1 MTETVL
7 VTDNRLDTAR
17 RLLAALRAVPAL
29 AARYPAQLSTLDDL
43 AMVPPLDKND
53 FNVALEHLRPQAE
66 HGSTWIFSSGGST
79 GAPKLGYAPTG
90 LYMERVHR
98 QWAPLGPGDLF
109 VNAWAS
115 GKLWGSHYLFNAL
128 ADLCGCR
135 IVPLGAID
143 ELEFDPWLAFFATR
157 GVTAVGGTPSTLR
170 LLFAHAR
177 ASGVRLP
184 ELRTVLW
191 LGEAWDPQLDADIP
205 VVAPNA
211 GRWGLYGSTET
222 WVVGTNTPACAA
234 DMFHPLPTQLV
245 HIGEH
250 ELVDFTSVDPQVLN
264 PVLRYRTGDA
274 GRFVVC
280 PCGDA
285 REALQLLGRRDGV
298 VKFRGSLVHVDD
310 LVREV
315 AGRAGVHRAQLVI
328 TEHADRASG
337 LEVLVTGDPADVAV
351 LRRDILAWSLDLNN
365 LFAHD
370 PEAFA
375 VRVVDSLVRNE
386 RTGKTPNLVVRQG
399 SS

>member
-1 MTETVL
+1 MTMLFTDDRL
-7 VTDNRLDTAR
+7 VTAR
-17 RLLAALRAVPAL
+17 RLLAALRTVPAL
-29 AARYPAQLSTLDDL
+29 AARYPAELSTLDDL
-43 AMVPPLDKND
+43 MSLPTLDKND
-53 FNVALEHLRPQAE
+53 FNVALDHLEPRSE

-90 LYMERVHR
+90 LYMARVHQ

-143 ELEFDPWLAFFATR
+143 EPEFDPWLAFFAAR
-157 GVTAVGGTPSTLR
+157 SVTSVGGTPSTLR

-177 ASGVRLP
+177 AAGVTLP
-184 ELRTVLW
+184 NLRSVLW

-205 VVAPNA
+205 AVAPNA

-234 DMFHPLPTQLV
+234 DTFHPLPTQLV
-245 HIGEH
+245 HVDAE
-250 ELVDFTSVDPQVLN
+250 ELVDITSVDPSVLN

-274 GRFVVC
+274 GQLVSC
-280 PCGDA
+280 ACGNP
-285 REALQLLGRRDGV
+285 EPALRLLGRRDGV
-298 VKFRGSLVHVDD
+298 VKFRGTLVHVDD
-310 LVREV
+310 LVRDV
-315 AGRAGVHRAQLVI
+315 AAMPGVRRAQLVI
-328 TEHADRASG
+328 TEHPDRASG
-337 LEVLVTGDPADVAV
+337 LEVLVTGSPPDLAE
-351 LRRDILAWSLDLNN
+351 LRGGILAWSLDLNN

-370 PEAFA
+370 PEAFT
-375 VRVVDSLVRNE
+375 VRVVDSLVRNV
-386 RTGKTPNLVVRQG
+386 RTGKTPNLVIRHG
-399 SS
+399 